1 MSNPSSILQCHAEP
15 IHILGKIQD
24 RGFLI
29 GIEREKELITHA
41 SENVNEFLPVGAHDI
56 VGRSCK
62 RLDHLI
68 TAPGFTFSRYA
79 ASVSKGDENLP
90 NHYPVV
96 TCNNISYHLI
106 HSFNSNHLIFE
117 TEPVLHEGDVSD
129 KIFEIV
135 DTVIGQ
141 NVIADIMDAAVSE
154 IKRVTGFERVM
165 VYQFLNDGSGQVV
178 AEAIDTGLEP
188 FMGLRYPETDIPR
201 QAREL
206 YKKNHIRLV
215 HHAGGATPQ
224 VISAT
229 PAALD
234 LTHSVLRAVSPTHIE
249 YLKNMGV
256 TSSYSVSIM
265 DDHTLWGLFSCH
277 HSTTKIIDY
286 KVRQATLLIAKVMM
300 SRISEK
306 LKDRSKQAERK
317 YTASYSKLQEL
328 IIQEHDFKSGLNK
341 GLQHLLHTTDATGF
355 AMMFDGQLYSHGLVP
370 ERDQVLSI
378 IEWHKE
384 KRIDGLYYTQ
394 QFSKEHE
401 KAGEYYKKASG
412 LLIVPLSVEGDYL
425 LWFKKEHRYVVQWAG
440 NPHDKETQPVK
451 GNQQLQQYI
460 PRKSF
465 AVWRENITQQS
476 ESWTQEEVSAA
487 QRVAILIDSS
497 FEKERKQLSDYNSKL
512 NRITKDLEFFSYT
525 VSHDLKTPL
534 TVIRSYAQLL
544 LLAGDSMSPKEKE
557 ITKKIMTSVDKMN
570 EMISGVNQL
579 TRINKNEITFKE
591 VDVSKLIRDIV
602 SDHTIAHEYH
612 KTKIVI
618 GNTPEIFGDHH
629 LIYHCFSNIIGNAL
643 KYSSKSSNP
652 SVTINGFR
660 KDNYTCYRVLDNGI
674 GIPPEDHAHI
684 FDLFNRCQ
692 NASAFEGSGIG
703 LPIVQTILE
712 KHKGAAWCIS
722 NLGEGTAFYLIFQ
735 NTPS

>member
-1 MSNPSSILQCHAEP
+1 MSNPSSILQCHTEP

-29 GIEREKELITHA
+29 GIEKEKELVSHA
-41 SENVNEFLPVGAHDI
+41 SENVNSLLSVTAGDI
-56 VGRSCK
+56 IGRHCK
-62 RLDHLI
+62 ILDQLI
-68 TAPGFTFSRYA
+68 TGPGFLFSRYA
-79 ASVSKGDENLP
+79 ASLGKGDESVA

-96 TCNNISYHLI
+96 TCNDVRYYLI
-106 HSFNSNHLIFE
+106 HSFSSNYIIFE
-117 TEPVLHEGDVSD
+117 TEPVLQEGDVSD

-141 NVIADIMDAAVSE
+141 NIIADIMDAAVSE
-154 IKRVTGFERVM
+154 IKRITGFERVM
-165 VYQFLNDGSGQVV
+165 VYQFHNDGSGQVV
-178 AEAIDTGLEP
+178 AEAIDEVLEP
-188 FMGLRYPETDIPR
+188 FIGLRYPEADIPR

-206 YKKNHIRLV
+206 YKKNHIRLM
-215 HHAGGATPQ
+215 HEAGGATPQ
-224 VISAT
+224 IISST
-229 PAALD
+229 PAPLD
-234 LTHSVLRAVSPTHIE
+234 LTYSVLRAVSPTHIE

-256 TSSYSVSIM
+256 TASYSVSIM
-265 DDHTLWGLFSCH
+265 DDNVLWGLVSCH
-277 HSTTKIIDY
+277 HRTPKMIDY
-286 KVRQATLLIAKVMM
+286 KVRQATLLIAKVMI

-306 LKDRSKQAERK
+306 LKDLSKQAERR

-328 IIQEHDFKSGLNK
+328 IIQEHNFKSSLNK
-341 GLQHLLHTTDATGF
+341 GLQHLQQSTSASGF
-355 AMMFDGQLYSHGLVP
+355 AMMFDGQLYSYGLVP
-370 ERDQVLSI
+370 ERDQILSI
-378 IEWHKE
+378 IEWHKA
-384 KRIDGLYYTQ
+384 KRIYGLYYTQ
-394 QFSKEHE
+394 HFSQEEE
-401 KAGEYYKKASG
+401 KAIDYYKKASG
-412 LLIVPLSVEGDYL
+412 ILITPLAVEGGYL
-425 LWFKKEHRYVVQWAG
+425 IWFKKEHRYVVQWAG
-440 NPHDKETQPVK
+440 NPHDKDTQPVK
-451 GNQQLQQYI
+451 GNQQLKRYI

-476 ESWTQEEVSAA
+476 ESWTQEEISSA
-487 QRVAILIDSS
+487 QRVTLLIDSS
-497 FEKERKQLSDYNSKL
+497 FEKERKQISDYNSKL

-544 LLAGDSMSPKEKE
+544 MLAGESMSPKEKE

-579 TRINKNEITFKE
+579 TRINKNEITFKA
-591 VDVSKLIRDIV
+591 VDVLKLIQDIV

-612 KTKIVI
+612 KTKIII
-618 GNTPEIFGDHH
+618 GDTPEIFGDHH

-643 KYSSKSSNP
+643 KYSSKTNVP
-652 SVTINGFR
+652 RVEIDGFK
-660 KDNYTCYRVLDNGI
+660 KDAYTCYRILDNGI

-692 NASAFEGSGIG
+692 NASEFEGSGIG

-712 KHKGAAWCIS
+712 KHKGYAWCIS
-722 NLGEGTAFYLIFQ
+722 NLGEATAFYLVFP

>member
-1 MSNPSSILQCHAEP
+1 MSNPSSILQCHTEP

-24 RGFLI
+24 RGVLI
-29 GIEREKELITHA
+29 GIEKDKEQITHV
-41 SENVNEFLPVGAHDI
+41 SENVDSLLSINANDI
-56 VGRSCK
+56 IGRHCK
-62 RLDHLI
+62 ILDKLI
-68 TAPGFTFSRYA
+68 ISPGFLFSRYA
-79 ASVSKGDENLP
+79 AALSKGDGSLP

-96 TCNNISYHLI
+96 TCNNISYYLI
-106 HSFNSNHLIFE
+106 HSFSSNYILFE
-117 TEPVLHEGDVSD
+117 TEPVLQEDDVSD

-154 IKRVTGFERVM
+154 IKRITGFERVM
-165 VYQFLNDGSGQVV
+165 VYQFHTDGSGQVV
-178 AEAIDTGLEP
+178 AEAIDGDLEP

-215 HHAGGATPQ
+215 HEAGGATPLI
-224 VISAT
+224 ISST
-229 PAALD
+229 PTPLD
-234 LTHSVLRAVSPTHIE
+234 LTYSVLRAVSPTHIE

-265 DDHTLWGLFSCH
+265 DDNILWGLVSCH
-277 HSTTKIIDY
+277 HSAPKIIDY

-306 LKDRSKQAERK
+306 LKDLSKQAERK
-317 YTASYSKLQEL
+317 YTVNYSRLQEL
-328 IIQEHDFKSGLNK
+328 IIQEHNFKSSLSN
-341 GLQHLLHTTDATGF
+341 GLQHLLQTTSATGF

-370 ERDQVLSI
+370 ERDQILSI
-378 IEWHKE
+378 IEWHKT
-384 KRIDGLYYTQ
+384 KHIYGLYYTQ
-394 QFSKEHE
+394 QFPKEEE
-401 KAGEYYKKASG
+401 KAAEYYKKASG
-412 LLIVPLSVEGDYL
+412 ILIAPLHVEDGYL
-425 LWFKKEHRYVVQWAG
+425 IWFKKENRYVVQWAG
-440 NPHDKETQPVK
+440 NPHDKDTQPVK

-476 ESWTQEEVSAA
+476 ESWSNEEISSA
-487 QRVAILIDSS
+487 QRVAGLIDSS
-497 FEKERKQLSDYNSKL
+497 FEKERKQISDYNSKL

-557 ITKKIMTSVDKMN
+557 IAKKIMTSVDKMS

-591 VDVSKLIRDIV
+591 VDVSRLIKDIV
-602 SDHTIAHEYH
+602 SDHTIAHEYY

-643 KYSSKSSNP
+643 KYSSKASNP
-652 SVTINGFR
+652 KVEINGFK
-660 KDNYTCYRVLDNGI
+660 KDNYTCYRILDNGI

-692 NASAFEGSGIG
+692 NAGEFEGSGIG

-712 KHKGAAWCIS
+712 KHKGYAWCIS
-722 NLGEGTAFYLIFQ
+722 NIGEATAFYLIFQ
-735 NTPS
+735 NTLS

>member
-1 MSNPSSILQCHAEP
+1 MSHPSSILQCHTEP
-15 IHILGKIQD
+15 IHILGRIQD

-29 GIEREKELITHA
+29 GVEKDKEQVTHA
-41 SENVNEFLPVGAHDI
+41 SENVNSLLSIDANDLI
-56 VGRSCK
+56 GRHCK
-62 RLDHLI
+62 ILDKLI
-68 TAPGFTFSRYA
+68 TGPGFLFSHYA
-79 ASVSKGDENLP
+79 ASLSKGDENLP

-96 TCNNISYHLI
+96 TCNHINYYLI
-106 HSFNSNHLIFE
+106 HSFSNNYLIFE
-117 TEPVLHEGDVSD
+117 TEPVLQEGDVSD

-154 IKRVTGFERVM
+154 IKRITGLERVM
-165 VYQFLNDGSGQVV
+165 IYQFHADGSGQVV
-178 AEAIDTGLEP
+178 AEAIDGGLEP

-206 YKKNHIRLV
+206 YKKNHTRLV
-215 HHAGGATPQ
+215 HEAGGTTPL
-224 VISAT
+224 VISST
-229 PAALD
+229 PTPLD
-234 LTHSVLRAVSPTHIE
+234 LTYSVLRAVSPTHIE

-265 DDHTLWGLFSCH
+265 DDNVLWGLVSCH
-277 HSTTKIIDY
+277 HSTGKIIDY

-300 SRISEK
+300 SGISEK
-306 LKDRSKQAERK
+306 LKDLSKQAERK

-328 IIQEHDFKSGLNK
+328 IIQEHNFKSGLNK
-341 GLQHLLHTTDATGF
+341 GLQHLLHTTNASGF
-355 AMMFDGQLYSHGLVP
+355 ALMFDGQLYTHGLVP
-370 ERDQVLSI
+370 ERDQILSI
-378 IEWHKE
+378 IEWHKA
-384 KRIDGLYYTQ
+384 KSIYGLYYTQ
-394 QFSKEHE
+394 QFSKEEHR
-401 KAGEYYKKASG
+401 AVAYYKKASG
-412 LLIVPLSVEGDYL
+412 ILIAPLTVEEGYL
-425 LWFKKEHRYVVQWAG
+425 MWFKKENRYVVQWAG
-440 NPHDKETQPVK
+440 NPHDKDTQPVK
-451 GNQQLQQYI
+451 GNQQLQRYV

-465 AVWRENITQQS
+465 AVWRENITHQS
-476 ESWTQEEVSAA
+476 ESWTNEEISSA
-487 QRVAILIDSS
+487 QRVAVLLDSS
-497 FEKERKQLSDYNSKL
+497 FEKERKQISDYNSKL

-557 ITKKIMTSVDKMN
+557 ITKKIVTSVDKMS

-591 VDVSKLIRDIV
+591 VDVSKLINDIV

-643 KYSSKSSNP
+643 KYSSKTGNP
-652 SVTINGFR
+652 KVEISGFK
-660 KDNYTCYRVLDNGI
+660 KDNYTCYRILDNGI

-692 NASAFEGSGIG
+692 NAGEFEGSGIG

-712 KHKGAAWCIS
+712 KHKGYAWCIS
-722 NLGEGTAFYLIFQ
+722 NLGEGTAFYLVFQ

>member
-1 MSNPSSILQCHAEP
+1 MSSPSSILQCHTEP

-29 GIEREKELITHA
+29 GIEKEKEQVTHA
-41 SENVNEFLPVGAHDI
+41 SENVNSLLLADANDLI
-56 VGRSCK
+56 GRHC
-62 RLDHLI
+62 RILDKLI
-68 TAPGFTFSRYA
+68 TAPGFLFSHYA
-79 ASVSKGDENLP
+79 ASLSKGDVSLP

-96 TCNNISYHLI
+96 TCNGITYYLI
-106 HSFNSNHLIFE
+106 HSFSNNYLIFE
-117 TEPVLHEGDVSD
+117 TEPVLQEGDVSD

-141 NVIADIMDAAVSE
+141 NIIADIMDAAVSE
-154 IKRVTGFERVM
+154 IKRITGFERVM
-165 VYQFLNDGSGQVV
+165 VYQFHKDGSGQVV
-178 AEAIDTGLEP
+178 AEAIDEELEP

-215 HHAGGATPQ
+215 HEAGGATPS
-224 VISAT
+224 VISST
-229 PAALD
+229 PAPLD
-234 LTHSVLRAVSPTHIE
+234 LTYSVLRAVSPTHIE

-265 DDHTLWGLFSCH
+265 DDNVLWGLVSCH
-277 HSTTKIIDY
+277 HSTRKIIDF

-306 LKDRSKQAERK
+306 LKDLSKQAERK
-317 YTASYSKLQEL
+317 YTSNYSRLQEL
-328 IIQEHDFKSGLNK
+328 IIQEHNFKSSLNK
-341 GLQHLLHTTDATGF
+341 GLQHLLQTTSASGF
-355 AMMFDGQLYSHGLVP
+355 AMMFDGQLYSQGLVP
-370 ERDQVLSI
+370 ERDQILSI
-378 IEWHKE
+378 IEWHKT
-384 KRIDGLYYTQ
+384 KRIYGLYYTQ
-394 QFSKEHE
+394 QFSKEDE
-401 KAGEYYKKASG
+401 KAVDYYKRASG
-412 LLIVPLSVEGDYL
+412 ILIAPLTVEGSYL
-425 LWFKKEHRYVVQWAG
+425 IWFKKENRYVVQWAG
-440 NPHDKETQPVK
+440 NPHDKDTQPVK
-451 GNQQLQQYI
+451 DNHQLKQYV

-476 ESWTQEEVSAA
+476 ESWTNEEISSA
-487 QRVAILIDSS
+487 QRVALLIDSS
-497 FEKERKQLSDYNSKL
+497 FEKERRQISDYNSKL

-591 VDVSKLIRDIV
+591 VDVSKLINDIV

-612 KTKIVI
+612 KTKILI
-618 GNTPEIFGDHH
+618 GNTPEILGDHH

-643 KYSSKSSNP
+643 KYSSKTSNP
-652 SVTINGFR
+652 KVEISGFK
-660 KDNYTCYRVLDNGI
+660 KDAYTCYKILDNGI

-692 NASAFEGSGIG
+692 NASEFEGSGIG

-712 KHKGAAWCIS
+712 KHKGYAWCIS
-722 NLGEGTAFYLIFQ
+722 NLGEGTAFYLVFQ